1 MQRTNQI
8 MVRIERYCQLI
19 YTTFD
24 EVNHNFLNLNVLLY
38 FYTLLAHY

>member
-24 EVNHNFLNLNVLLY
+24 KVYQNFLNVNVLFY
-38 FYTLLAHY
+38 FYTLRAHY